1 MKQRLRRL
9 ILLIALAMLLAWN
22 MRSFVAAQES
32 AEFFPETGHWVSD
45 EFLAKYN
52 SVANSQRLFGLPIT
66 DAFRDEET
74 GLLIQYFEKTRF
86 ELHPDAP
93 ADLQVQL
100 TPIGEYLY
108 QPGEP
113 LAAPPNF
120 PSCRYFTE
128 TDHKVCYA
136 FLDFFEDHGGVAQ
149 FGYPISGFEIHDG
162 WISQYFQ
169 RARFE
174 WHPELPAGEQVV
186 LADLGIRFF
195 QFRGENPALL
205 QPNTSDAIPLQTI
218 TSLQAHA
225 FASKPVTPTSSEQSF
240 HVIVFDQSF
249 HPVENA
255 SVTLVI
261 HLPGREPVSV
271 EARPT
276 NGIGWSLHQITFE
289 DAQPGT
295 ANVTVTVSYE
305 DIVKK
310 TRTSFQIW

>member
-1 MKQRLRRL
+1 MKPRLRWS
-9 ILLIALAMLLAWN
+9 ILLITLAMLLFGS
-22 MRSFVAAQES
+22 MRSFVAAQ
-32 AEFFPETGHWVSD
+32 AGDEFFPETGHWVSG

-52 SVANSQRLFGLPIT
+52 SVANSDDLFGLPIT

-74 GLLIQYFEKTRF
+74 GLLIQYFEKARF

-93 ADLQVQL
+93 AELRVQL

-113 LAAPPNF
+113 LATPPNF
-120 PSCRYFTE
+120 PSCRYFAE

-136 FLDFFEDHGGVAQ
+136 FLDFFEEHGGVFQ

-169 RARFE
+169 HARFE

-205 QPNTSDAIPLQTI
+205 QPNIEDAIPLQTV
-218 TSLQAHA
+218 TSLQVHA
-225 FASKPVTPTSSEQSF
+225 FASKPVAPTSGEQTF
-240 HVIVFDQSF
+240 HVIVFDQGF
-249 HPVENA
+249 HPVEDA
-255 SVTLVI
+255 TVKLDI
-261 HLPGREPVSV
+261 ELPGRAPVSV
-271 EARPT
+271 EAEST
-276 NGIGWSLHQITFE
+276 NIDGLSSHQITFE
-289 DAQPGT
+289 GAQSGT
-295 ANVTVTVSYE
+295 AKVSVRVEY
-305 DIVKK
+305 DGIVKR